1 MDRKATKMSWGS
13 RQHKELSKLYEAN
26 YSKMDEEI
34 RGDMDGWVILALD
47 IGSRTETIKTSVLLR
62 LLYLFQSLLIEIP

>member
-1 MDRKATKMSWGS
+1 MSWGS
-13 RQHKELSKLYEAN
+13 RQHKELGKLYEAN

-34 RGDMDGWVILALD
+34 RDDMDGWVILALD